1 MRIIQIILAVAVT
14 AIPALAQSAS
24 LSLSSATGAPGGTVT
39 LSVTLATHGVQIAG
53 VQWDLLYTQSDLSPN
68 GSSFYVTGGAATAA
82 GKQTTCNIV
91 SPGDVRCLVVGFNS
105 TAIND
110 GVLAGIT
117 LKISSSTTVYA
128 SQLTFSGVSGT
139 DTSSNPQS
147 VSIAQNNPTPPPAT
161 LSSVSCI
168 QNTMTPPGSAACAV
182 YLSANASSGVAVNL

>member
-82 GKQTTCNIV
+82 GKQRPRGLGLRVIV
-91 SPGDVRCLVVGFNS
+91 VAQILL
-105 TAIND
+105 AID
-110 GVLAGIT
+110 FL
-117 LKISSSTTVYA
+117 
-128 SQLTFSGVSGT
+128 
-139 DTSSNPQS
+139 
-147 VSIAQNNPTPPPAT
+147 
-161 LSSVSCI
+161 
-168 QNTMTPPGSAACAV
+168 
-182 YLSANASSGVAVNL
+182 